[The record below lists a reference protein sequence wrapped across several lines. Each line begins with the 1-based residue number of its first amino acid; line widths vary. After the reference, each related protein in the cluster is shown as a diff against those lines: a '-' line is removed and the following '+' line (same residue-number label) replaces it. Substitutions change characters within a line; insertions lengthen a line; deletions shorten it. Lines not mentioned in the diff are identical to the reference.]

1 MIAFEVR
8 INGKR
13 VCVAGAEDLAVL
25 TATVSACGK
34 LGARTVPARPDD
46 ESGEVF
52 YSVTGLTAR
61 PDPENDVHMRWR
73 SVEPLQIGDVLEVRI
88 IDAEKTDR
96 LKSRVKAGRGRK
108 S

>member
-8 INGKR
+8 INGRR

-25 TATVSACGK
+25 TATVNACGK
-34 LGARTVPARPDD
+34 LGAKTVPARPDD
-46 ESGEVF
+46 ESGDVF

-61 PDPENDVHMRWR
+61 PDPEKDVHVRWR
-73 SVEPLQIGDVLEVRI
+73 SVEPLQVGDVVEVLV

-96 LKSRVKAGRGRK
+96 PKARVKAGRG
-108 S
+108 